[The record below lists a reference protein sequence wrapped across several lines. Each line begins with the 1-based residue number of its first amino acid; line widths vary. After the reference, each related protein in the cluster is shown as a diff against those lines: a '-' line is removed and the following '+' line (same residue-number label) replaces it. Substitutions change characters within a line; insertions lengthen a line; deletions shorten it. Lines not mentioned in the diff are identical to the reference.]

1 MFWSWPSGLSWLD
14 WAMHVDPCFAY
25 CVFTSQTCCFLLSVV
40 PGVPG
45 IAASIVYSLYLL
57 PLVPK
62 VVTPY
67 PSQAPSHGSVSPW
80 DKFSNLLWRL
90 WFFLIFYLFTY
101 LAVPDLGWGMQD
113 LHWGMWTLN
122 CHMWNLVPWPGI
134 ELRLPALGM
143 YSLRHWTTKEVLL
156 WRL

>member
-45 IAASIVYSLYLL
+45 TAASIVYSLYLL

-113 LHWGMWTLN
+113 LHSINSSSLAWRVLWTEEPGGLLFIGS
-122 CHMWNLVPWPGI
+122 HRAGYDWSDLVHT
-134 ELRLPALGM
+134 RT
-143 YSLRHWTTKEVLL
+143 H
-156 WRL
+156 